1 MQNIIRY
8 SSRRTLLFFALSD
21 LLLPLL
27 LLVFLHAIFSDTAWS
42 EPYLWLGLSAGLAM
56 VVGSLLLK
64 GYSRY
69 LHRTL
74 AQKLQLVFQV
84 WGFILVALLVVAFV
98 VLATQEFGRKVLL
111 IWAFL
116 TPFVLLLSRL
126 LINHW
131 CHTRQQQPVRVL
143 FLSPYPFTK
152 FEEARLTAQNFQ
164 WQFLQDRDALAT
176 TLQNFDP
183 DYVVLPE
190 QGQATGSEESK
201 RLDQQAWIKQ
211 LTHADLAGVKLV
223 KFEQFMEGLLRKCF
237 INYQSTDLAYLE
249 QVSAY
254 STSQY
259 LMKRTI
265 DIAAALSLLTLV
277 WPVMLYAMWK
287 IRRESP
293 GPVIFSQARVG
304 RGGKEFTLY
313 KFRSMHVDGHF
324 DPYTQEDDPRIFP
337 FGSVMRKTRID
348 ELLQLW
354 NVLKGDMH
362 FFGPRSEW
370 TILVDNYEKEIPFYH
385 ERHLVAPGISGW
397 AQVLYPYGSC
407 AEDARQKLM
416 YDLYYIKNWSIWL
429 EIETLIRTIGVVLG
443 KKGI

>member
-1 MQNIIRY
+1 MQRIIRY
-8 SSRRTLLFFALSD
+8 SSRRTLVYFALSD
-21 LLLPLL
+21 LLLPLVL
-27 LLVFLHAIFSDTAWS
+27 LALSHAIFTDSAWK
-42 EPYLWLGLSAGLAM
+42 EPYLWLGLLAGVAM
-56 VVGSLLLK
+56 VLGSWLLK

-69 LHRTL
+69 ANRTL

-84 WGFILVALLVVAFV
+84 WGFILMALLVIAFV
-98 VLATQEFGRKVLL
+98 VLATQEFGRKVILV
-111 IWAFL
+111 WAFV
-116 TPFVLLLSRL
+116 TPFVLLTSRL

-131 CHTRQQQPVRVL
+131 CHSRQQQPVRVL
-143 FLSPYPFTK
+143 FLSPYSFTE
-152 FEEARLTAQNFQ
+152 FEETRLTAQHFE
-164 WQFLQDRDALAT
+164 WQFLQDREALAS

-190 QGQATGSEESK
+190 QGQIASSEFQQ
-201 RLDQQAWIKQ
+201 DQQAWIKQ

-237 INYQSTDLAYLE
+237 INYQSSDLTYLE
-249 QVSAY
+249 QIAAY
-254 STSQY
+254 SQSQY
-259 LMKRTI
+259 LIKRAI
-265 DIAAALSLLTLV
+265 DIVAAISLLAVV
-277 WPVMLYAMWK
+277 WPVMLYAVWK

-324 DPYTQEDDPRIFP
+324 DPYTKKEDPRIFP
-337 FGSVMRKTRID
+337 FGSVMRKSRID
-348 ELLQLW
+348 ELPQLW

-370 TILVDNYEKEIPFYH
+370 TILVENYEKEIPFYH

-397 AQVLYPYGSC
+397 AQVMYPYGSC
-407 AEDARQKLM
+407 TEDSRQKLM

-429 EIETLIRTIGVVLG
+429 EIETLIRTVGVVLG
-443 KKGI
+443 KKGL

>member
-1 MQNIIRY
+1 MQRIIRY
-8 SSRRTLLFFALSD
+8 SNRRTLVFFALAD

-27 LLVFLHAIFSDTAWS
+27 LLALSHAIFSDTDWKEA
-42 EPYLWLGLSAGLAM
+42 YLWLGLLAGVAM
-56 VVGSLLLK
+56 VLGSGLFK

-69 LHRTL
+69 AHRTL

-84 WGFILVALLVVAFV
+84 WGFILVALLVIAFV
-98 VLATQEFGRKVLL
+98 VLATHEFGRKVVLV
-111 IWAFL
+111 WAFV

-126 LINHW
+126 IINHW
-131 CHTRQQQPVRVL
+131 CHTRQQQFVRVL
-143 FLSPYPFTK
+143 FLSPYKFTE
-152 FEEARLTAQNFQ
+152 FEEARLTAQHFQ
-164 WQFLQDRDALAT
+164 WQFLQDREALAS
-176 TLQNFDP
+176 TLQSFAP

-190 QGQATGSEESK
+190 QGQATGSEDAN

-237 INYQSTDLAYLE
+237 INYQSSDLAYLE

-259 LMKRTI
+259 LIKRAI
-265 DIAAALSLLTLV
+265 DIAAAVSLLALV
-277 WPVMLYAMWK
+277 WPVMLYAVWK

-293 GPVIFSQARVG
+293 GPVIFAQARVG
-304 RGGKEFTLY
+304 RGGKEFILY

-324 DPYTQEDDPRIFP
+324 DPYTKKDDKRIFS
-337 FGSVMRKTRID
+337 FGALMRKTRID
-348 ELLQLW
+348 ELPQLW

-370 TILVDNYEKEIPFYH
+370 TILVENYEKEIPFYH

-397 AQVLYPYGSC
+397 AQVMYPYGC
-407 AEDARQKLM
+407 CTEDARQKLM

-429 EIETLIRTIGVVLG
+429 EIETLVRTIGVVLG